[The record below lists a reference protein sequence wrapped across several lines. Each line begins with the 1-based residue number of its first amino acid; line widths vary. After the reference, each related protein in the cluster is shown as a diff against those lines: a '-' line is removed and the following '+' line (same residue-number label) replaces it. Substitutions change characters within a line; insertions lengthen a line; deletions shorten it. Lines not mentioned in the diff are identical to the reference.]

1 MRINA
6 LPKTNLENAFL
17 KLGWIKKEARDERY
31 DIFISK
37 ENENVWTLIPKNEA
51 TDEYLYYQDKNLRI
65 LTSLLD
71 LEETEF
77 NVKDVYS
84 QIQGYNY
91 KIINKLET
99 TEGGESIPLDFF
111 QNVPLKTIESFRY
124 FYSSKTKGKKH
135 LSIDDFNLHHTIK
148 GSFIIPI
155 SVSAKDDDSG
165 QQSLISITPTMNI
178 YLHDYLNTVEDVAN
192 ISTSDREEF
201 SSTAFEKGIDSKLIK
216 DFLSINDSVAKYR
229 EKYADKI
236 KSYSL
241 SSSSSPFLDHNLPEK
256 DRLFPT
262 VNLSKIATV
271 PDEYIF
277 RLEELEVSTD
287 ESNIKEHDVEIGV
300 MVDAVAF
307 DNDENNTAKF
317 SVLSVG
323 KTPLDKHFKAVSVEL
338 TRHRFEICT
347 DMLKSREVLTIK
359 GDISK
364 RKGKIG
370 KIIPE
375 DFILDRGS
383 EKLF

>member
-1 MRINA
+1 MQLSS
-6 LPKTNLENAFL
+6 LPKNSLENAFL
-17 KLGWIKKEARDERY
+17 KLGWIKKEAKDERY
-31 DIFISK
+31 DVWVSK
-37 ENENVWTLIPKNEA
+37 ESEKSWTIIPRDEHA
-51 TDEYLYYQDKNLRI
+51 EEYLYYQEKNLMV
-65 LTSLLD
+65 LTQLLG
-71 LEETEF
+71 LEGSDF
-77 NVKDVYS
+77 QIKDVYS
-84 QIQGYNY
+84 QILGYNY
-91 KIINKLET
+91 KIISKIET
-99 TEGGESIPLDFF
+99 NEDGESIPFEF
-111 QNVPLKTIESFRY
+111 SQNVPLKTIESFRY

-165 QQSLISITPTMNI
+165 QQSLLNITPTMNI
-178 YLHDYLNTVEDVAN
+178 YLHDYLKAVDEVTKIPTADKEKFTNA
-192 ISTSDREEF
+192 
-201 SSTAFEKGIDSKLIK
+201 AFEKGIDSKMIK
-216 DFLSINDSVAKYR
+216 DFLGLNDSVAKYR
-229 EKYADKI
+229 EKYSEKI
-236 KSYSL
+236 KTYSL

-256 DRLFPT
+256 DRLFPV
-262 VNLSKIATV
+262 VNLTQINTV
-271 PDEYIF
+271 PDEYIS
-277 RLEELEVSTD
+277 RLEELEVSID
-287 ESNIKEHDVEIGV
+287 DANIKEHDVEIQV

-323 KTPLDKHFKAVSVEL
+323 KTPLVKHFKAVSVEL

-375 DFILDRGS
+375 DFILNSSR